1 MIIEMSKLRILGA
14 RERLEDVLRVLQD
27 LNLLHLAAP
36 EAIPLAH
43 ADLTTVQ
50 ERERRHLRAALDN
63 VEQALDA
70 LGVRDTGSPT
80 APGTAT
86 VADLIRWARLGW
98 RVRRETERLAARE
111 AALDEEKALI
121 MKYQHFFSAFRA
133 LLESESRWPNAT
145 AYHVLLRGR
154 EAGTLPQLRAGLAAA
169 IGEEFQLFSQ
179 PLPSGELAVL
189 IVVSAQAAGRVERL
203 LAEAR
208 VQEIPVPAAYGG
220 KSLTA
225 AIPRMLE
232 RLGNI
237 PRELQEV
244 RQRRQTLARTH
255 GAELRRAR
263 AALHD
268 RLQALAALPLSG
280 VTARAFVLEGWVPA
294 RARRD
299 LEGGLHAAFGED
311 VVVSEVSKEE
321 WESEQAPVV
330 LANPRLFRPF
340 QTIVGL
346 MPLPRYGSI
355 DPTPF
360 VAVFFPAFFGLMVGD
375 VGYGLIL
382 AALGLLLHARSKPG
396 TTLRNVSEIIGPCAL
411 FTILAGFLFGELFG
425 DLGNRWFGLRPL
437 LFDREEALI
446 PFLLLAVAIGAVHVL
461 LGLVLGAISARR
473 HPRQA
478 AGRGVSAGM
487 VVLVIVALL
496 AAVDVLPKGF
506 FTPAVIALL
515 IAFPVLIVL
524 EGLVAP
530 IELLTTLGNILSYAR
545 IMALGVASV
554 MMAVVANK
562 MVGAIGSVVVG
573 ILFALLFHLVNFAIA
588 AFSPTIH
595 ALRLHYVEF
604 FGKFFSPG
612 GVRYQPFGHWTRA
625 NNRTRAVPST
635 PTPRNPRQAA

>member
-1 MIIEMSKLRILGA
+1 MIIEMTKLRILGP

-27 LNLLHLAAP
+27 LSLLHLSAP
-36 EAIPLAH
+36 ESTPLQRP
-43 ADLTTVQ
+43 DLTPAQ
-50 ERERRHLRAALDN
+50 QRERRHLQSALEN
-63 VEQALDA
+63 VDLA
-70 LGVRDTGSPT
+70 LGALGAGDGGGPQG
-80 APGTAT
+80 PGAAVTRVQLAQ
-86 VADLIRWARLGW
+86 WARLGW
-98 RVRRETERLAARE
+98 RVRRETERLAARQ
-111 AALDEEKALI
+111 ATLDEERALI

-133 LLESESRWPNAT
+133 LLESESRWPNAM
-145 AYHVLLRGR
+145 AYHVLLRGG
-154 EAGTLPQLRAGLAAA
+154 EAAKLPQLRASLAAV
-169 IGEEFQLFSQ
+169 IGDGFQLFSQ
-179 PLPSGELAVL
+179 PLPTAEVAVL
-189 IVVSAQAAGRVERL
+189 IVVSAQAAGRVEQL

-208 VQEIPVPAAYGG
+208 VQEIPVPDAYGG

-232 RLGNI
+232 RLQEI
-237 PRELQEV
+237 PRESEDV
-244 RQRRQTLARTH
+244 RQRRQSLARAH
-255 GAELRRAR
+255 GADLRRAR

-280 VTARAFVLEGWVPA
+280 VTSRAFVLEGWVPA
-294 RARRD
+294 GGQRR
-299 LEGGLHAAFGED
+299 LEAGLHKSFGED
-311 VVVSEVSKEE
+311 VVVSEVSQES

-330 LANPRLFRPF
+330 LANPRLLRPF
-340 QTIVGL
+340 ETVVGL

-375 VGYGLIL
+375 IGYGVVL
-382 AALGLLLHARSKPG
+382 AALGLLLHARSRPG

-411 FTILAGFLFGELFG
+411 FTIIAGFLFGELFG
-425 DLGNRWFGLRPL
+425 DLGRRWFGLHPL
-437 LFDREEALI
+437 LFDRGEALV
-446 PFLLLAVAIGAVHVL
+446 PFLLLAVAIGSVHVL
-461 LGLVLGAISARR
+461 LGLVLGIVSARR

-478 AGRGVSAGM
+478 LGRGVSAAM
-487 VVLVIVALL
+487 VVLVILGLL
-496 AAVDVLPKGF
+496 SAVDVLPKAF
-506 FTPAVIALL
+506 FSPIVVALL

-530 IELLTTLGNILSYAR
+530 IELLATLGNMLSYAR

-554 MMAVVANK
+554 MLAVVANQ

-573 ILFALLFHLVNFAIA
+573 VLFALLFHLVNFAIA

-625 NNRTRAVPST
+625 SAR
-635 PTPRNPRQAA
+635 PRVAPRHPRQAA